1 MTFAGG
7 AKWPP
12 TREQSHFFDST
23 SPHHWHGFFAANRGK
38 KTSESK
44 KRSTGGKSVRIR
56 NSMNAEFGI
65 QILEPDHCF
74 IDTVAAGVTKLWWI
88 SKQRLI
94 QISRQHKTS
103 NLESIHCFP
112 IAKRPQERCT
122 AARCAKPRFLTDML
136 PLRDGEIQPF
146 SVKTRSSLYL
156 CKKPIQQ
163 CVYIYISRFLYKTCL
178 H

>member
-1 MTFAGG
+1 MECTSDLCRG

-23 SPHHWHGFFAANRGK
+23 SPHHWHGFFAADRGK

-74 IDTVAAGVTKLWWI
+74 VGTVAAGVTKLWRI
-88 SKQRLI
+88 SKKRLI
-94 QISRQHKTS
+94 QIEWPAQDFKPWEHTLLPHSQATPREVHGCKMCKTS
-103 NLESIHCFP
+103 VSYWHAGPFRRGDSTIFCEKELLHSINL
-112 IAKRPQERCT
+112 
-122 AARCAKPRFLTDML
+122 
-136 PLRDGEIQPF
+136 
-146 SVKTRSSLYL
+146 
-156 CKKPIQQ
+156 
-163 CVYIYISRFLYKTCL
+163 VYN
-178 H
+178 